1 MICGKW
7 YRVRGGGV
15 VFFFLNAA
23 HTFSDPSI
31 FVGKKVLMGES
42 WFLTLCTKL
51 ASEYWFLFAIN
62 GTAVF
67 WQAETLHYSFQSDT
81 VGKWRRLHSWNCH
94 LRCGVAQNPATIAS
108 VELWS
113 EHIGIFSLTCSNKQ
127 ASIYFPGCW
136 WVFPLST
143 SPSSD
148 GLRSWGWWW
157 WFQALI
163 HLMFA
168 LNWYYGSPCNGWGL
182 LVWVALSCAVITR
195 FLLS

>member
-1 MICGKW
+1 MIQGEGWC
-7 YRVRGGGV
+7 
-15 VFFFLNAA
+15 FFLKTSAA

-51 ASEYWFLFAIN
+51 ASEYWCLFAIN
-62 GTAVF
+62 GAAVF
-67 WQAETLHYSFQSDT
+67 WQAETLHHSFQSDT
-81 VGKWRRLHSWNCH
+81 VGKWRRLHTWNCH
-94 LRCGVAQNPATIAS
+94 LRCRVAQNPATIAS

-113 EHIGIFSLTCSNKQ
+113 EHRDLLSHLLKHKQ

-157 WFQALI
+157 FQALI

-182 LVWVALSCAVITR
+182 LVWVVLSCAVITL